1 MKNRNCKRSIFRLFA
16 TVLFLMPLIVQAQE
30 EELDGQN
37 LEQYLI
43 MAAENNP
50 ELNSLFKEYLAALE
64 EVVQEG
70 ALPDPQLDFG
80 YFIQPIETRLGAQR
94 ATASIQQ
101 KFPWFGTLDARQDVA
116 AEKARMKLNM
126 FNLTKKQMYRD
137 IRILYNELYYIQT
150 AIKITEENLELLES
164 FKGISEVYFES
175 GKAGFTSVLQV
186 EMEEEELSSK
196 LEFLKESELPL
207 LTEFERLI
215 NQDLQE
221 PIAFP
226 DSLWE
231 EQLLLEK
238 QEIYAQILKNN
249 PHLIHLVH
257 KINIEEYEVEVA
269 EKKGMPSFSLGMS
282 YTNITP
288 RTGLQPQ
295 ITLPDNGQDAI
306 MFPRV
311 GISVPIF
318 RGKYKAMR
326 NQEVLEKEAAILRK
340 ENAEN
345 ELLTELEQLYRDY
358 LDAERRIVLYKRL
371 SSIANQSLN
380 LLQSELTTGQTDFFE
395 IIRMQRQLLN
405 YYLKLEKA
413 RIEKNNNVYRIK
425 YLMGISYE

>member
-1 MKNRNCKRSIFRLFA
+1 MKNRNYRRTLFRLFM
-16 TVLFLMPLIVQAQE
+16 TVLFLVPSISQAQE

-50 ELNSLFKEYLAALE
+50 ELNALFKEYLAALE

-116 AEKARMKLNM
+116 AEKARMKLHM

-137 IRILYNELYYIQT
+137 IRILYNKLYYIKA
-150 AIKITEENLELLES
+150 AIEITEENLELLES
-164 FKGISEVYFES
+164 FKGISEVYFET

-207 LTEFERLI
+207 LTQFEQLI

-238 QEIYAQILKNN
+238 QEIYAQILENN
-249 PHLIHLVH
+249 PHLIHLIH
-257 KINIEEYEVEVA
+257 KINIEENEVEVA

-282 YTNITP
+282 YTNVTP
-288 RTGLQPQ
+288 RTDLEPEMA
-295 ITLPDNGQDAI
+295 LPDNGQDAFI
-306 MFPRV
+306 FPRV
-311 GISVPIF
+311 GVSVPIF

-326 NQEVLEKEAAILRK
+326 NQEVLEMEAAILRK

-358 LDAERRIVLYKRL
+358 LDAVRKIALYKRL
-371 SSIANQSLN
+371 STIADQSLD
-380 LLQSELTTGQTDFFE
+380 LLQTELTTGQTDFFE
-395 IIRMQRQLLN
+395 IIRMQRQLLK
-405 YYLKLEKA
+405 YHLELEKA
-413 RIEKNNNVYRIK
+413 RTEKNNNVYRIN
-425 YLMGISYE
+425 YLMGVSYE